1 GSSCAKCSALS
12 NTELA
17 SALGLSC
24 YERVNPLH
32 RLVLAAHQRFIDIA
46 IKIVGE
52 GPGKTNQSDK
62 RREAYIEP
70 STPISQGFLPE
81 ISKNNPQG
89 PLNFLTRNRG

>member
-1 GSSCAKCSALS
+1 MF
-12 NTELA
+12 
-17 SALGLSC
+17 

-81 ISKNNPQG
+81 ISKNNPQRR
-89 PLNFLTRNRG
+89 PNFLTRVRG